1 MKSYKELLRE
11 INYLEGCLS
20 FDNYV
25 YAACIG
31 VFEDEVKALGC
42 IKFLSGIDHWRS
54 REKMFSNLNCR
65 KFWVLVEEE
74 VYKSFKN
81 GNNSFVVKEN
91 I

>member
-1 MKSYKELLRE
+1 MKSYKDLLRE

-31 VFEDEVKALGC
+31 VFKDEVKALGC

-54 REKMFSNLNCR
+54 TWMVGKGPQMLA
-65 KFWVLVEEE
+65 
-74 VYKSFKN
+74 
-81 GNNSFVVKEN
+81 
-91 I
+91 IH